1 MTVMTN
7 EVQMVFSF
15 SKIIKFNITMCINL
29 IKKPI
34 VLYWIILS
42 KFIPYYLLY
51 GLLDWSMIYPSKS
64 CPNPTLQPEYKIG
77 PHNAQKNSLGPS
89 G

>member
-7 EVQMVFSF
+7 EVQMMFSF

-34 VLYWIILS
+34 VLY
-42 KFIPYYLLY
+42 
-51 GLLDWSMIYPSKS
+51 
-64 CPNPTLQPEYKIG
+64 
-77 PHNAQKNSLGPS
+77 
-89 G
+89 